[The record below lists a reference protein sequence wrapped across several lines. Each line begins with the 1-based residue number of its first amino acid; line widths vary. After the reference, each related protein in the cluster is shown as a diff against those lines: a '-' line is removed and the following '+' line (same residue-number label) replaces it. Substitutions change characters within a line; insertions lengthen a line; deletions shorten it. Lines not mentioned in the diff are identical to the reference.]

1 MGVGSSTMSTWAKKN
16 VFERVTQLLRSP
28 NIKKP
33 AWYDAAVAVPPP
45 RKAFRSPK
53 PARMQY
59 REEALLH
66 TFFQRI
72 GEDSYRFIHMPGA
85 NDDGPA
91 VAFVRRQL
99 ELMDTDKIPA
109 RKAFD
114 RVLVEAETE
123 WKVLDAAI
131 LLAGDPSIIHNPM
144 DAAEMKEV
152 IDNHVNDV
160 ATHVTEVY
168 IDSVMK
174 DSRISRTEAEQ
185 QAVKQMKFESR
196 NMYERMR
203 KVYTND
209 HYQVVKLQT
218 ISRTETVQLPR
229 EPFNRKGFCQRQQP
243 KLRQSLNNAC
253 AGGVESRL
261 SNS

>member
-59 REEALLH
+59 R
-66 TFFQRI
+66 
-72 GEDSYRFIHMPGA
+72 
-85 NDDGPA
+85 
-91 VAFVRRQL
+91 
-99 ELMDTDKIPA
+99 
-109 RKAFD
+109 KAFD

-131 LLAGDPSIIHNPM
+131 LLAGDPSITHNPM

-209 HYQVVKLQT
+209 HYTGRQAPNYLK
-218 ISRTETVQLPR
+218 
-229 EPFNRKGFCQRQQP
+229 NRNSPTAKRAIQQKRVLSKTTTKVAP
-243 KLRQSLNNAC
+243 KP
-253 AGGVESRL
+253 E
-261 SNS
+261 

>member
-91 VAFVRRQL
+91 AAFVRRQL

-123 WKVLDAAI
+123 WKVLDAA
-131 LLAGDPSIIHNPM
+131 
-144 DAAEMKEV
+144 
-152 IDNHVNDV
+152 
-160 ATHVTEVY
+160 
-168 IDSVMK
+168 
-174 DSRISRTEAEQ
+174 SR
-185 QAVKQMKFESR
+185 QANE
-196 NMYERMR
+196 
-203 KVYTND
+203 
-209 HYQVVKLQT
+209 
-218 ISRTETVQLPR
+218 IR
-229 EPFNRKGFCQRQQP
+229 EPQHVRKDAQGLHKRSLHRSSSSKLSQEQKQSNCQESHSTEKGFV
-243 KLRQSLNNAC
+243 KDNNQSC
-253 AGGVESRL
+253 AKA
-261 SNS
+261 